1 MPESVSQVADKSKG
15 LYPPTAT
22 KKEPE
27 KQKQLPLI
35 LTAAKLAAHSKSGT
49 RSPSLSLIQMTTSN
63 AILLPAYKVITDGES
78 GYVPTNKSEI
88 LALVEGSL
96 VVIPGGASQGVWV
109 ATKVNNQS
117 LQLCGAIDA
126 QNKPLA
132 SCNASNKFTM
142 RFDRGHCFCGC
153 QNPAGC
159 FREPVGRWLDSGLR
173 WLWPVHASRPN
184 RV

>member
-1 MPESVSQVADKSKG
+1 
-15 LYPPTAT
+15 
-22 KKEPE
+22 
-27 KQKQLPLI
+27 
-35 LTAAKLAAHSKSGT
+35 
-49 RSPSLSLIQMTTSN
+49 MTTSN

-126 QNKPLA
+126 KPL
-132 SCNASNKFTM
+132 
-142 RFDRGHCFCGC
+142 
-153 QNPAGC
+153 
-159 FREPVGRWLDSGLR
+159 L
-173 WLWPVHASRPN
+173 
-184 RV
+184 